1 MKKLINKIQA
11 KAEALMRGRYGND
24 RLNAVILFVAFI
36 VVLLNLFTSNLFL
49 IIVINLAVL
58 GLITLTFLRIF
69 SKNLAA
75 RRKENEKYLM
85 LESKVRKFYR
95 FQRKKFSER
104 KTHVYKKCPKCKST
118 LRLPRQKGKHTV
130 VCPRCQIGR
139 ASCRERV

>member
-1 MKKLINKIQA
+1 MKKLIGKIQT
-11 KAEALMRGRYGND
+11 KVQTVMRGRYGND
-24 RLNAVILFVAFI
+24 RLNAVILFLAFV
-36 VVLLNLFTSNLFL
+36 VVLFNLFTSNLFFL
-49 IIVINLAVL
+49 IVINLAVL

-75 RRKENEKYLM
+75 RRKENEKYLR
-85 LESKVRKFYR
+85 LEAKVRKFYL

-130 VCPRCQIGR
+130 VCPRC
-139 ASCRERV
+139 RERFHIEIK